1 MAVVAFENARSVNAY
16 YTWDPRVL
24 LGVNA
29 VANQNYRHKA
39 DTIGDLLIASNRISN
54 YIDNGP
60 WGGGAPQEVRVRL
73 HTVKETIPN
82 PHVNH
87 FCFGTISQIS
97 YATAAHAVT
106 WGIPAALQ
114 VIPGVPAANA
124 AIATVHI
131 EMDSWYFENYPL
143 GFCAGML
150 CHEFAV
156 HCMGDFLMTGRQRAA
171 ENFHQ
176 GPLVGSWAPNANP
189 LTAGQI
195 DHVFA
200 SCDLQPRYRQ
210 YRATVI
216 EVAQAMAAA
225 VGGVV
230 APGRVAVVAN
240 DVTDLFRCYLM
251 DVASIQATNDHRAKG
266 LTRPAVVATCF
277 NNHRAALIVALGA
290 AGANALI
297 ARVPPVITAAT
308 VTGNFFYLASSL
320 LWGFLPNY
328 SKSWWGY

>member
-24 LGVNA
+24 LGLNA
-29 VANQNYRHKA
+29 VANQNYQHKA
-39 DTIGDLLIASNRISN
+39 ATIGDLLIASNRIAN
-54 YIDNGP
+54 YIDHGP
-60 WGGGAPQEVRVRL
+60 WAGGAPHEVRVRL
-73 HTVKETIPN
+73 HTVKETIPR
-82 PHVNH
+82 PVNQ

-106 WGIPAALQ
+106 WGIPAAIQ
-114 VIPGVPAANA
+114 VIPGVPPANP

-156 HCMGDFLMTGRQRAA
+156 HCMGDFMMTDNQRAA
-171 ENFHQ
+171 ERFHH
-176 GPLVGSWAPNANP
+176 GHVVGSWAPSTNP
-189 LTAGQI
+189 LTCGQR

-200 SCDLQPRYRQ
+200 SCDLQARYRN
-210 YRATVI
+210 YRATI
-216 EVAQAMAAA
+216 IQVAQAMTAA
-225 VGGVV
+225 VGVAP

-240 DVTDLFRCYLM
+240 DVTDLLRCYLM
-251 DVASIQATNDHRAKG
+251 DVASIQATNDHRASG
-266 LTRPAVVATCF
+266 LTKPGLVATCF
-277 NNHRAALIVALGA
+277 NNHRAALLVALGA
-290 AGANALI
+290 AGAGALI
-297 ARVPPVITAAT
+297 PRVPPMITAGT
-308 VTGNFFYLASSL
+308 VTGNFIYLASSM
-320 LWGFLPNY
+320 LWGFLPNF